1 MADGDVG
8 CVSEGEE
15 DPSLIQ
21 RLAWSRTEANLARC
35 QNRAM
40 RLRQRESSLIQM
52 LQGCRWFSCQGCS
65 RGSNDLSESPLQ

>member
-8 CVSEGEE
+8 CVSEGGE

-40 RLRQRESSLIQM
+40 RLR
-52 LQGCRWFSCQGCS
+52 
-65 RGSNDLSESPLQ
+65 